1 MTALIEMVRTHHT
14 EGLRQGLIVALH
26 AARINTADGCL
37 TSQEVVTIIRHAMP
51 DANTGQIMA
60 QLAVLVMEGKA
71 TQVNTSH
78 YRIAP

>member
-1 MTALIEMVRTHHT
+1 MTWTTPKNFDDAQRLAMAISKSAFCPSGADFPTVLCIIMAGSEI
-14 EGLRQGLIVALH
+14 GLQ
-26 AARINTADGCL
+26 
-37 TSQEVVTIIRHAMP
+37 P
-51 DANTGQIMA
+51 MA